1 MCHPGVQGGFRTS
14 QERQKPLPQ
23 ARGGYASPKPP
34 LCASVGIKTSK
45 GMARSGGMVTG
56 GVGNGEWG
64 STHRRRGAGEPLA
77 QPRPQGPQKHG
88 GTAQSDPV
96 SRRRWGPVRARGWD
110 AAPGKHT
117 RDPVGTRQVPG
128 DAGISP
134 RCYSPPRRA
143 SSGAFYSSPWLCRTA
158 KPRKPRCAVPGTP
171 ITPGT
176 GSPALAVPA
185 ALTRKILVKF
195 PSSRGQTV
203 PEPEGGWW
211 GGQRPG
217 GSSALPWLY

>member
-1 MCHPGVQGGFRTS
+1 MALSRQRHLQPLSPTSGPDVLVLWHPGGGGDTGTCHPGVQGGFRTS

-23 ARGGYASPKPP
+23 ARGRYTSPKPP

-45 GMARSGGMVTG
+45 GMAHSGGMVTG

-64 STHRRRGAGEPLA
+64 STHQRRGTREPLA
-77 QPRPQGPQKHG
+77 QPRH
-88 GTAQSDPV
+88 SPV
-96 SRRRWGPVRARGWD
+96 SGDRRNREAQPKVTPY
-110 AAPGKHT
+110 PGGAGDRSGLGVGMLLPANT
-117 RDPVGTRQVPG
+117 REPVGTRQVPG

-134 RCYSPPRRA
+134 RCYSPQRRA

-176 GSPALAVPA
+176 GTGGAPHWLSPL
-185 ALTRKILVKF
+185 L
-195 PSSRGQTV
+195 
-203 PEPEGGWW
+203 
-211 GGQRPG
+211 
-217 GSSALPWLY
+217 